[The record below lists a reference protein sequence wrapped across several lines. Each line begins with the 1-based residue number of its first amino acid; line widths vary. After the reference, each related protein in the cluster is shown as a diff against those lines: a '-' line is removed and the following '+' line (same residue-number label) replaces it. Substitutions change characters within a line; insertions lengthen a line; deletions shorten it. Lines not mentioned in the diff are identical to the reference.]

1 MNMTCFF
8 LILKTVTNTAQSFQG
23 YLKSDIET
31 VLVLAEFDHV
41 LHQPHVHPAQ
51 LPSDAGGP
59 GGHGKEGVRGPG
71 YAQKREVAECFPNS
85 KFS

>member
-1 MNMTCFF
+1 M
-8 LILKTVTNTAQSFQG
+8 
-23 YLKSDIET
+23 
-31 VLVLAEFDHV
+31 LVLAEFDHV

-71 YAQKREVAECFPNS
+71 YA
-85 KFS
+85 